1 MYFSHAVL
9 DKPNGR
15 MIVFGGRTASGEIN
29 DVYALGGLWS
39 GINSQDPPGIP
50 GETWILS
57 IRPNPSMGEFTFDYH
72 LGKPSTVQLRIFDV
86 TGRLIRNVGGESVNA
101 GFHQLVWDG
110 MSEGRRSC
118 PSGVYLY
125 EFMAGGQKFQGKI
138 TKTK

>member
-1 MYFSHAVL
+1 
-9 DKPNGR
+9 

-39 GINSQDPPGIP
+39 GVNSPNPQSIP
-50 GETWILS
+50 SETRILS
-57 IRPNPSMGEFTFDYH
+57 IRPNPSREEFTFDYH

-86 TGRLIRNVGGESVNA
+86 TGRLVRNVGEESIVA
-101 GFHQLVWDG
+101 GLHQLVWDG
-110 MSEGRRSC
+110 MTEGRRPC

-125 EFMAGGQKFQGKI
+125 EFMAGGQKYQGKI